1 MKPERQKQLQQ
12 RLESG
17 GTLPLDNDDGSL
29 EPSIEKATGTT
40 TRKCANCGAEGHIKT
55 NKKLCPLL
63 NGSMP
68 TKDQNQDDGASGV
81 STGQW
86 A

>member
-1 MKPERQKQLQQ
+1 MKPQQ

-29 EPSIEKATGTT
+29 VEPSIEKATGGTT

-68 TKDQNQDDGASGV
+68 TKDQNQNHDDGGAPGV
-81 STGQW
+81 SNGQW